1 MKKLIFASATLVLL
15 SGCGSSSDVAEQ
27 PVTEQS
33 IAVDSQDAVE
43 VAAAPVVA
51 TVAAATVATPPT
63 FAQCRSCH
71 TVDKGGK
78 NGIGPNLWGVFGK
91 SAGQHAGFNYSPAL
105 KSSGRTWDR
114 ETLDAFLSSPM
125 KTIPGTRMAFPGI
138 SNDAKRGEVIDF
150 LETLE
155 D

>member
-51 TVAAATVATPPT
+51 TPPA

-150 LETLE
+150 LETLA

>member
-51 TVAAATVATPPT
+51 TPPA

>member
-1 MKKLIFASATLVLL
+1 MTQATGRGRRSGVRGPRQRVADVGRVVELAGHVLQRVGL
-15 SGCGSSSDVAEQ
+15 AGL
-27 PVTEQS
+27 
-33 IAVDSQDAVE
+33 DAVE

-51 TVAAATVATPPT
+51 TPPA

-150 LETLE
+150 LETLA